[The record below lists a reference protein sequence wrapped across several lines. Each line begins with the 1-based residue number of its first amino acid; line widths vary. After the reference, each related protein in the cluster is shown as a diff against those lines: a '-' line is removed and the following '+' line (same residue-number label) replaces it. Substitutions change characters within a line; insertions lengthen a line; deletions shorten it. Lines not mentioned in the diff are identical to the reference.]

1 VCGCEC
7 VCSCKRVVS
16 CGSWTFCVWYV
27 LVFYASV
34 LMNIC
39 IIWVQWLDNNA
50 FDITDARYNH
60 EDYQKLRL
68 TSFYTTCDPIN
79 TTGISHLE
87 ILNKNS
93 SKTAPKFRHSL
104 PILLQR
110 NFFFLWIHE
119 LRKSK
124 NLCRAYPSVLR
135 RYRSCSLC
143 NSAFPTLRYKS
154 CDCSRLYITNHLY
167 YCTSRR
173 NKTNVSVLMNTDMRT
188 VRNSAQVW
196 Y

>member
-1 VCGCEC
+1 
-7 VCSCKRVVS
+7 
-16 CGSWTFCVWYV
+16 
-27 LVFYASV
+27 
-34 LMNIC
+34 MNIC

-110 NFFFLWIHE
+110 NFFF
-119 LRKSK
+119 
-124 NLCRAYPSVLR
+124 V
-135 RYRSCSLC
+135 
-143 NSAFPTLRYKS
+143 
-154 CDCSRLYITNHLY
+154 
-167 YCTSRR
+167 
-173 NKTNVSVLMNTDMRT
+173 NTRVEKVQKPLSGLPICPQALPVMFFM
-188 VRNSAQVW
+188 
-196 Y
+196 